1 MRGETLPD
9 GWIREYEGRHGAEF
23 FHEPRNLT
31 VSVLPRYDS
40 PGGRA
45 SAMQP
50 SGYVVRV
57 HRLFS
62 SDFAVPLTVGT
73 AQTFGAAKL
82 LATQYM
88 EQFSREFV
96 RRDDA
101 GDAAVVEAL
110 STVGDYSDDLL
121 VSVVQSRT
129 DWGLSAVAHCDPES
143 VEVVYRTDDGTLA
156 DAAATALYESVRDAV
171 AATAGDGQPVGTLT
185 TTDAGTVVWLMPAG
199 DPATGTLFLFDPDT
213 PLSVPGFFEETA
225 DLLRGRK
232 STG

>member
-1 MRGETLPD
+1 MRGESLPE
-9 GWIREYEGRHGAEF
+9 GWEREYEGRHGAEF
-23 FHEPRNLT
+23 YHEPRNLT

-45 SAMQP
+45 SAMRP

-88 EQFSREFV
+88 EQFSTGFV
-96 RRDDA
+96 RRDTP
-101 GDAAVVEAL
+101 GELAAIEAL
-110 STVGDYSDDLL
+110 SAVADYSDDLL

-129 DWGLSAVAHCDPES
+129 GWGLSAVAHCDPET
-143 VEVVYRTDDGTLA
+143 VTVVYREDDGTLPEA
-156 DAAATALYESVRDAV
+156 EAKSLYETVRKSI
-171 AATAGDGQPVGTLT
+171 ATVAGDDHPVGTLT
-185 TTDAGTVVWLMPAG
+185 TTDAGTVVWLTPTS
-199 DPATGTLFLFDPDT
+199 DPAAGTLFLFDPDT

-225 DLLRGRK
+225 DLLRGRQ
-232 STG
+232 TL